1 MRKASILF
9 LLFALPAAAQEV
21 PMTPEGPSEAPVS
34 IEADPEPSVET
45 PARPPRRLGIGAVRT
60 LGGLTGA
67 ELEIGLGGFALDV
80 GAALRV
86 DDGTTFGVGI
96 ALFMPVRLH
105 DRVELRFGGRLA
117 FVHKTGGD
125 GVYPDYSMGGTELD
139 LEAPLRLQ
147 LHLSDRLT
155 AHAEV
160 GPTFA
165 IVTDGN
171 PAGRPKGFYLL
182 LDQPG
187 TLATFGF
194 TFWVD

>member
-1 MRKASILF
+1 
-9 LLFALPAAAQEV
+9 
-21 PMTPEGPSEAPVS
+21 MTQEGPNDPPTS
-34 IEADPEPSVET
+34 IEADPD
-45 PARPPRRLGIGAVRT
+45 PALEKPTAPPRRLGIGAVRT

-86 DDGTTFGVGI
+86 DDGTTFGIGV
-96 ALFMPVRLH
+96 ALFLPVRLH
-105 DRVELRFGGRLA
+105 ERVELRFGGRLA
-117 FVHKTGGD
+117 FVHKTGGE
-125 GVYPDYSMGGTELD
+125 GTYPDYSGGGTEID

-165 IVTDGN
+165 IVTDGS
-171 PAGRPKGFYLL
+171 PAGRPKGIYLL